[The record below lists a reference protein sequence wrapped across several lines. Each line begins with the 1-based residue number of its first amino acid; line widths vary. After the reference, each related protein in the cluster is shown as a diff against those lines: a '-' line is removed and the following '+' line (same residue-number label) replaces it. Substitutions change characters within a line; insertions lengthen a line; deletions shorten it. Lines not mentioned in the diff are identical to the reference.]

1 MRLFQHKHL
10 RKAQEEK
17 NKSTF
22 MGQLMSS
29 YQGRVKKKQY
39 FRRCFVNEHQLSCVL
54 GEMRH
59 LWKNHDQIVIYIY
72 ACACIHIYSDMYI
85 YVYIYTYSD
94 IQIYRERE
102 HFNNI
107 KKIFQLLL
115 THGSVEFS
123 IMGTLTR

>member
-1 MRLFQHKHL
+1 LKSMRLFQHKHL

-22 MGQLMSS
+22 MGQLMSP

-85 YVYIYTYSD
+85 YIHILIYKYI
-94 IQIYRERE
+94 
-102 HFNNI
+102 
-107 KKIFQLLL
+107 
-115 THGSVEFS
+115 
-123 IMGTLTR
+123 